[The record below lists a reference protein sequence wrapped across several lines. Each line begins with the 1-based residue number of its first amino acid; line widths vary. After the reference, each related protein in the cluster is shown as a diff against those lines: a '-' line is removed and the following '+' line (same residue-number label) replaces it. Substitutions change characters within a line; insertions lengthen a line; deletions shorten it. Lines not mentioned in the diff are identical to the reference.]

1 MAKYQGAYR
10 EDVYKE
16 ELPVQNVVEEQDDIE
31 SGDPEEG
38 TFKKRYGDLRRHMQ
52 QMMQQKDAEMA
63 QMRDQLDR
71 ATRQQIRFPKTDAEV
86 AEWAKKYPDVAK
98 IVDTIAQKRVQEALA
113 IGEKKLAGIQKL
125 EQKIERE
132 KAEQELRRLH
142 PDFDEIRANP
152 KFHEWVSEQPQ
163 WVQDSLY
170 KNNTDARAAARA
182 IDLYKADAGI
192 KKKRVS
198 SSSDAAKSVGRATG
212 ASVSNGKA
220 RFKESQVAKMSAAE
234 FEKNEAA
241 ITDAMRNGLFEYDLS
256 GKAA

>member
-16 ELPVQNVVEEQDDIE
+16 ELPAQQQEMEPEELE
-31 SGDPEEG
+31 TGDPEEG

-63 QMRDQLDR
+63 KMRDQLDS

-132 KAEQELRRLH
+132 KAEADLRRMH
-142 PDFDEIRANP
+142 PDFDEIRSDA
-152 KFHEWVSEQPQ
+152 KFHQWVSEQPQ

-182 IDLYKADAGI
+182 IDLYKADVGM
-192 KKKRVS
+192 KKKRSGS
-198 SSSDAAKSVGRATG
+198 SADAAKTVGRGSG

-220 RFKESQVAKMSAAE
+220 RFKESQVAKMNAAE
-234 FEKNEAA
+234 FERNEAA
-241 ITDAMRNGLFEYDLS
+241 ITEAMRNGLFEYDLS